1 MTVLR
6 IHFYNYDMRSIV
18 VFTIAFNLY
27 SFAFADECVRWFEN
41 AKIKKGKNCVLKCSS
56 TPVSMGTF
64 VCTSK
69 CDKLCKMTNTKESET
84 IYKDYNE
91 LTYEERKLLLKHPKK
106 MLDAYSESRR
116 ALSTCSKLY
125 GKMRLNDTSDACR
138 HFIWSAFLYKK
149 FGNEFSTKVL
159 EAHEQKP
166 DQPVE
171 EKAMDIANNRLGQ
184 SAARKLVDENRYS
197 ENEVVKAFKENLT
210 NDRLIILRKIKGD

>member
-1 MTVLR
+1 
-6 IHFYNYDMRSIV
+6 MRSVFVFIV
-18 VFTIAFNLY
+18 ASNLY
-27 SFAFADECVRWFEN
+27 SFAFADECIKWFEK
-41 AKIKKGKNCVLKCSS
+41 AKIKKDKDCILKCSS
-56 TPVSMGTF
+56 TPVDMGTF
-64 VCTSK
+64 GCTSK
-69 CDKLCKMTNTKESET
+69 CDKLCKITDTKESET

-91 LTYEERKLLLKHPKK
+91 LTSEERKLLLRYPKK
-106 MLDAYSESRR
+106 MFDAYSESRR

-125 GKMRLNDTSDACR
+125 GKMQLNDASDACR

-184 SAARKLVDENRYS
+184 AVARKLVDENKYT
-197 ENEVVKAFKENLT
+197 ENEVVKSFKENLK
-210 NDRLIILRKIKGD
+210 NNRLIILRKIKGD